1 MNSLTLNVDE
11 DFLCR
16 VAEVA
21 EAALLHEAMGR
32 RGALNADIKAIDPDC
47 ALIGRA
53 LTVRSRPGDNLM
65 LHVAISRARPG
76 DALVVTVDGFIEAGG
91 WGELA
96 TVAAQLRGI
105 KGLVIDG
112 AVRDVAAIRR
122 LGFPVFSRGISI
134 KGTTKRERGEL
145 NHPICIGGVQ
155 VNPGDF
161 VVGDG
166 DGVVIVPQNEIE
178 QIIVKAHEIK
188 QRERQML
195 RELSEGRLTLDILG
209 LRPVLKELSLDHG

>member
-1 MNSLTLNVDE
+1 MS
-11 DFLCR
+11 R

-32 RGALNADIKAIDPDC
+32 RGALSGDIKPVHPEC
-47 ALIGRA
+47 ELVGRA
-53 LTVRSRPGDNLM
+53 LTVHSRPGDNLM
-65 LHVAISRARPG
+65 LHLAISRAQPG
-76 DALVVTVDGFIEAGG
+76 DVLVVTVDGFIEAGG

-145 NHPICIGGVQ
+145 NGPITIGGVQ
-155 VNPGDF
+155 VQPGDI
-161 VVGDG
+161 VVGDS
-166 DGVVIVPQNEIE
+166 DGVVVVPKQEME
-178 QIIVKAHEIK
+178 QVLAKAHEIK
-188 QRERQML
+188 RREQRLIQEL
-195 RELSEGRLTLDILG
+195 REGRLTLDLLG
-209 LRPVLKELSLDHG
+209 LRPVLKELNLDRG

>member
-1 MNSLTLNVDE
+1 MNTLTSNVDE
-11 DFLCR
+11 DVLLR
-16 VAEVA
+16 VTEVA

-32 RGALNADIKAIDPDC
+32 RGALSADIRPVDPNC
-47 ALIGRA
+47 TLVGRA

-65 LHVAISRARPG
+65 LHVAISRAQPG
-76 DALVVTVDGFIEAGG
+76 DVLVVTVDGFVEAGG

-122 LGFPVFSRGISI
+122 LGFTVFSRGISI

-145 NHPICIGGVQ
+145 NHPIIIGGVQ
-155 VNPGDF
+155 VNPGDI

-166 DGVVIVPQNEIE
+166 DGVVIVPKDEIDSVL
-178 QIIVKAHEIK
+178 VKAHEIK
-188 QRERQML
+188 RREQHML
-195 RELSEGRLTLDILG
+195 QELREGRLTLDILG
-209 LRPVLKELSLDHG
+209 LRPVMKELNLERG